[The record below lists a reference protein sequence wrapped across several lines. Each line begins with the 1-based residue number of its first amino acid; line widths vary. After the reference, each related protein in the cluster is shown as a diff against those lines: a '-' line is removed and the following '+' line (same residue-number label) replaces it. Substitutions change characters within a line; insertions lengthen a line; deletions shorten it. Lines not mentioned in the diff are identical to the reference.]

1 MDKISKIS
9 IMHKNLSEI
18 LITKEQID
26 KRVKE
31 LAVEI
36 SLNYSGKDVV
46 FIGVLKGCFLFLSDL
61 VKNVKLNT
69 NIDFMMISSYEGKQ
83 STGIVRILLDLK
95 NSIDGRD
102 VIVVEDIVD
111 TGLTINYLLKTL
123 KTRKPKSIE
132 VCSLLNK
139 PSCRKVNV
147 NIKYRGFDIPDKFVV
162 GYGLDYNEYYRNLPY
177 VGVLKDE
184 VI

>member
-1 MDKISKIS
+1 
-9 IMHKNLSEI
+9 MHKNLSEI
-18 LITKEQID
+18 LLTREQIE
-26 KRVKE
+26 KRIKE
-31 LAVEI
+31 IASEI
-36 SLNYSGKDVV
+36 TRDYEGKDI
-46 FIGVLKGCFLFLSDL
+46 FLIGILKGCFVFLSDL
-61 VKNVKLNT
+61 VKNIKLDT
-69 NIDFMMISSYEGKQ
+69 NIDFMMVSSYEGRQ
-83 STGIVRILLDLK
+83 SSGIVRILLDLRQPIEGK
-95 NSIDGRD
+95 D

-132 VCSLLNK
+132 VCTLLNK

-147 NIKYRGFDIPDKFVV
+147 TLKYVGFDIPNKFVV

-177 VGVLKDE
+177 IGVLKDE

>member
-1 MDKISKIS
+1 
-9 IMHKNLSEI
+9 MHKNLSEI
-18 LITKEQID
+18 LLTREQIE
-26 KRVKE
+26 KRIKE
-31 LAVEI
+31 IASEI
-36 SLNYSGKDVV
+36 TRDYEGKDI
-46 FIGVLKGCFLFLSDL
+46 FLIGILKGCFVFLSDL
-61 VKNVKLNT
+61 VKNVKLDT
-69 NIDFMMISSYEGKQ
+69 NIDFMMVSSYEGKQ
-83 STGIVRILLDLK
+83 SSGIVRILLDLRQPIEGK
-95 NSIDGRD
+95 D

-132 VCSLLNK
+132 VCTLLNK

-147 NIKYRGFDIPDKFVV
+147 TLKYVGFDIPNKFVV

-177 VGVLKDE
+177 IGVLKDE

>member
-1 MDKISKIS
+1 
-9 IMHKNLSEI
+9 MHKNLSEI
-18 LITKEQID
+18 LLTREQIE
-26 KRVKE
+26 KRIKE
-31 LAVEI
+31 IASEI
-36 SLNYSGKDVV
+36 TRDYEEKDI
-46 FIGVLKGCFLFLSDL
+46 FLIGILKGCFVFLSDL
-61 VKNVKLNT
+61 VKNIKLDT
-69 NIDFMMISSYEGKQ
+69 NIDFMMVSSYEGKQ
-83 STGIVRILLDLK
+83 SSGIVRILLDLRQPIEGK
-95 NSIDGRD
+95 D

-132 VCSLLNK
+132 VCTLLNK

-147 NIKYRGFDIPDKFVV
+147 TLKYVGFDIPNKFVV

-177 VGVLKDE
+177 IGVLKDE